1 VTLNNRLISFFV
13 GITFLTHSLTA
24 VVYPVYFGTGGEGG
38 ILRASF
44 DSETGSLSP
53 IDQAAETRGAGFI
66 AIHPN
71 GLFLYSTKQERG
83 ERIGSVA
90 SWSIEEDG
98 SLTSLNEE
106 SSQGRYPCHV
116 SIDRTGSTV
125 FVANYGSEQSVA
137 ALPVEGDGK
146 LEQAVSSHLHEGSGS
161 HPRRQKSPHPH
172 SAIPNPANTFVYV
185 ADLGADEIFIYR
197 FDSSTSLLVP
207 AGSAEV
213 PGGGKGPRHMVFS
226 PDGAYLYVLNELS
239 LDISIFTA
247 DPQTGDL
254 DFVSTSPLAEP
265 EDDTSRMSASE
276 IRNHPNGRFLY
287 AALRDLDDRGRD
299 AIVLFER
306 EPSTGAI
313 SRKETFPAQV
323 MIPRNFNLS
332 PEGKWMLVGGA
343 RSSDLAIFKVD
354 PRTGALLPDPEIVEA
369 PSGPICI
376 EFLSVGN
383 SSP

>member
-1 VTLNNRLISFFV
+1 MTLNNRLISFFV

-98 SLTSLNEE
+98 SLTS
-106 SSQGRYPCHV
+106 
-116 SIDRTGSTV
+116 
-125 FVANYGSEQSVA
+125 
-137 ALPVEGDGK
+137 
-146 LEQAVSSHLHEGSGS
+146 
-161 HPRRQKSPHPH
+161 
-172 SAIPNPANTFVYV
+172 
-185 ADLGADEIFIYR
+185 
-197 FDSSTSLLVP
+197 
-207 AGSAEV
+207 
-213 PGGGKGPRHMVFS
+213 
-226 PDGAYLYVLNELS
+226 LNELS